1 MPIATRAALTA
12 GRIMDE
18 AALYRLMAWL
28 SPAYPTGG
36 FSYSHGLEYAV
47 EAGLVTDANSLAE
60 WLTDI
65 LRFGAGRNDAILFA
79 AAYDALCAGDGAA
92 LAEVAEL
99 AAAWWPA
106 SELALESTAQ
116 GQAFLTA
123 TMAAWPARGLDL
135 LAAVWQGPLALP
147 VAVAAACAAHRV
159 PRNPALA
166 AFVQSFAASL
176 VSAGLRLVPLGQ
188 TAGQRV
194 IAALE
199 AVVAEV
205 AAEAAMASLDE
216 LGSATMMGDWCAMQH
231 ESQHT
236 RLFRS

>member
-1 MPIATRAALTA
+1 MPSATARRTMAE
-12 GRIMDE
+12 RIMDE
-18 AALYRLMAWL
+18 AALYRLMTWL

-47 EAGLVTDANSLAE
+47 EAGLVVDAESLAG
-60 WLTDI
+60 WLDDI

-79 AAYDALCAGDGAA
+79 AAHDAAAAGDGAA

-116 GQAFLTA
+116 GQAFLAA
-123 TMAAWPARGLDL
+123 TMAAWPAPGLDL

-147 VAVAAACAAHRV
+147 VAVAVSCAAHRL
-159 PRNPALA
+159 PRGLALA
-166 AFVQSFAASL
+166 AFVQGFAASL
-176 VSAGLRLVPLGQ
+176 VSAGIRLIPLGQ
-188 TAGQRV
+188 TAGQQV
-194 IAALE
+194 IARIE
-199 AVVAEV
+199 ATVAEV
-205 AAEAAMASLDE
+205 AAEAAKASLDA
-216 LGSATMMGDWCAMQH
+216 LGSATMIGDWCAMKH